1 MKAARIGLPLLASM
15 IIGVAACSSPEFS
28 TGPNS
33 RGDLRVHLAAS
44 QIRQGETVLLQA
56 ALAEPEERFLDG
68 SLVTW
73 SSSAPTVASIS
84 STGLVQGVGLGA
96 AEITAT
102 YGSSMAK
109 VSIAVVQGAACV
121 TSPEAVPEG
130 CPPPIQ

>member
-1 MKAARIGLPLLASM
+1 MNASRIRLQLLGSM
-15 IIGVAACSSPEFS
+15 IIGLAACSSPEFS

-33 RGDLRVHLAAS
+33 PGDLRVHLAAN
-44 QIRQGETVLLQA
+44 QIHQGESVLLQA
-56 ALAEPEERFLDG
+56 VLANPEERFVDG

-73 SSSAPTVASIS
+73 SSSAPSVASIS

-102 YGSSMAK
+102 YQSSIAT
-109 VSIAVVQGAACV
+109 VNIAVVQGAACV
-121 TSPEAVPEG
+121 TSPDAVPEG